1 MTQKN
6 RFIISEQLLF
16 TGLAQDTVSALNLP
30 LFPGEVSVNKCDE
43 GHSISAFI
51 PELSQESLFERI
63 VSLIKLAMQDSS
75 LTNCDTPILWLLPE
89 LQWHQD
95 DLFTQWTDKFKS
107 LFPNLVDRTVKFFPY
122 GRAAL
127 PMALNYLT
135 QLPKQSQL
143 NKVCILAVDSH
154 FFRNDGVTVYSNFSY
169 EEQTWIP
176 SEGLAYIIL
185 EQQTFGLEIIHSNHD
200 SAASYEKLGSI
211 ENLFSQQSDF
221 SEQLSYL
228 YLPGNGDQKLVTPW
242 ALAYQT
248 LDKVITIGS
257 QIIQTGYH
265 TAELGCVTGLYNLM
279 HIYDNYNEEVYQGDI
294 LQLEIS
300 DNIYS
305 SVALYRW
312 MSKE

>member
-1 MTQKN
+1 MNN

-16 TGLAQDTVSALNLP
+16 TGLAQDTVSALSLP
-30 LFPGEVSVNKCDE
+30 LYPGEVSVEKSDE
-43 GHSISAFI
+43 GQSISAFI
-51 PELSQESLFERI
+51 PQLSQENLFERI
-63 VSLIKLAMQDSS
+63 VSLIKLALKDST
-75 LTNCDTPILWLLPE
+75 LNQCNTPILWLLPE
-89 LQWHQD
+89 LQWHQED
-95 DLFTQWTDKFKS
+95 VIAQWTDKFKS

-135 QLPKQSQL
+135 ELPKQSQL

-154 FFRNDGVTVYSNFSY
+154 FFKDDGVTVYSECSIV
-169 EEQTWIP
+169 EQTWIP

-185 EQQTFGLEIIHSNHD
+185 EQQTFGLEIIHSDYD
-200 SAASYEKLGSI
+200 SAISLEKLRSI

-248 LDKVITIGS
+248 LDRMLTIGS

-279 HIYDNYNEEVYQGDI
+279 HIYDNYNEEVYQGDT

-305 SVALYRW
+305 AVALYRW
-312 MSKE
+312 MSKEE